1 MNEFIQIVFNIL
13 AFVLVWIYST
23 TYYIPNKIEEQC
35 KTGKETSNAIFWGII
50 GITVLFEM
58 ICTVIIAIIMY
69 MFK

>member
-13 AFVLVWIYST
+13 AFVLVWIYAT
-23 TYYIPNKIEEQC
+23 TYYIPDKIEEQC
-35 KTGKETSNAIFWGII
+35 KTGKETSNAIFWGTI
-50 GITVLFEM
+50 GITVLFEV